1 MHAICFPENPKIEV
15 CLSLIGW
22 WCKYVD
28 IFFKHYISAL
38 IRIWSYFILGPYL
51 TTLGQEDRIS
61 FEFVL
66 NQFGLVHFKSS
77 QVNPQRSAEKNVQIA
92 IDDDVMAI
100 DDIET

>member
-66 NQFGLVHFKSS
+66 N
-77 QVNPQRSAEKNVQIA
+77 PQRSAAKNGQIA